1 MSTGAFAKGEK
12 RIFRGAAGVNLETR
26 NYDNLGAPDDWQ
38 DDMISVLF
46 RKAITQEENVCDSL
60 GIKFDRQNDIQFFQ
74 IV

>member
-1 MSTGAFAKGEK
+1 MSTGPFVKGEK

-46 RKAITQEENVCDSL
+46 RTAITQEENLSNKL
-60 GIKFDRQNDIQFFQ
+60 GTKNIFFL
-74 IV
+74 

>member
-1 MSTGAFAKGEK
+1 MSTGPFVKGEK

-46 RKAITQEENVCDSL
+46 RTAITQEENVSNKL
-60 GIKFDRQNDIQFFQ
+60 GTKNIFFYNY
-74 IV
+74 

>member
-1 MSTGAFAKGEK
+1 MSTGGFPKGEK

-46 RKAITQEENVCDSL
+46 RKAITQDENVCDSL
-60 GIKFDRQNDIQFFQ
+60 GRKYDR
-74 IV
+74 